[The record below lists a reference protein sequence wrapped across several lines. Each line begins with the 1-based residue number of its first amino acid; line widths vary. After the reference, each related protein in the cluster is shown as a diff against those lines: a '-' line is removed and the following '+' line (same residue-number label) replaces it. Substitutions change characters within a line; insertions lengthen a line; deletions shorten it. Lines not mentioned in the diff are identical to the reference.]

1 MNIYIPYMNKTQ
13 PIEKMR
19 KEGIVM
25 TKKIELDDN
34 EIFKIQS
41 ESNHIAEEIKK
52 RVAQLVEKS
61 GMEQTKVAKVL
72 GIKQSYLSK
81 LLKENSGY
89 NFKIH
94 HLIILSK
101 YYNVPLISLF
111 EDKLETPE
119 TNKLSNKEICNFI
132 ANLLINKKMKFIKCK
147 VENEEKTKPYYREDK
162 YGNEY
167 TFYEV
172 VEEDS
177 EYIGLYFPN
186 YEDYYT
192 TGFANQD
199 ERDDYN
205 ETVENS
211 GLAKPSNMQ
220 INSFFKKSINMVN
233 MYKNNEISEDE
244 LSSVINAFIN
254 ELKE

>member
-1 MNIYIPYMNKTQ
+1 MGELNIQNGSVI
-13 PIEKMR
+13 
-19 KEGIVM
+19 
-25 TKKIELDDN
+25 
-34 EIFKIQS
+34 S
-41 ESNHIAEEIKK
+41 ESEMIGIRDAIKTRVKKLVKERGTTQEE
-52 RVAQLVEKS
+52 
-61 GMEQTKVAKVL
+61 L
-72 GIKQSYLSK
+72 GNAIGLNQSQISK
-81 LLKENSGY
+81 NLDIHSDNY
-89 NFKIH
+89 FKLED
-94 HLIILSK
+94 LISISR
-101 YYNVPLISLF
+101 YYNVPLISLL
-111 EDKLETPE
+111 EDELETPE
-119 TNKLSNKEICNFI
+119 TNKLSSKEICKFI
-132 ANLLINKKMKFIKCK
+132 ANLLVNKKIKFIECK

-162 YGNEY
+162 YGDEY

-211 GLAKPSNMQ
+211 GLAKPSNLE
-220 INSFFKKSINMVN
+220 INSFIKKSIKMVN
-233 MYKNNEISEDE
+233 MYNNNEISEDE
-244 LSSVINAFIN
+244 LISVINALID